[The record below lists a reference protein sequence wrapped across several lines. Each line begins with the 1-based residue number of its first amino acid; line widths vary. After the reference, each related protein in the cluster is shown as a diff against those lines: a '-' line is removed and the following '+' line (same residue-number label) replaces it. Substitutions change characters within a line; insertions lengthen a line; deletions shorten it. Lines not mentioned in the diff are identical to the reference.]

1 MQTITSLQFVAA
13 AYAAVLLT
21 LFIDQWI
28 GEPPPRWH
36 PVVWMGNYLGWA
48 GRWLQA
54 RVEIGQSGAGDVAGA
69 ADKAD
74 AADWASFWRGAAVWW
89 LGAVLVLLVAGG
101 LQWLLLQL
109 PLGWAV
115 LLLGVALKP
124 LLAWRM
130 LTDEVAAVEQQLGQ
144 SLQAGQQQLARIVS
158 RDVAVL
164 DVVQVRESAL
174 ESLAENLNDSV
185 IAPLFWFALLGL
197 PGAALCRFADTA
209 DSMWGYRGNYRG
221 QCWEWAGKWAARADD
236 VLAWLPARI
245 TAVALLLAGVVASW
259 RKARPACHLAAG
271 SSSAASASQAADA
284 ETITQSKE
292 KAAKQTKTHANQQ
305 TSTQSSSICQR
316 LAQLPRQARCTP
328 SPNSGWPMAALALVL
343 DVRLCKPHTYTL
355 HAQGQTA
362 QACHIAQAVRLAH
375 GALLG
380 LVALWGLAW
389 LVAWW
394 AVLEGVAVSSA
405 AGNMPQALARLLPAL
420 V

>member
-1 MQTITSLQFVAA
+1 MTDLQIQLAAA
-13 AYAAVLLT
+13 AYAAVLLA

-74 AADWASFWRGAAVWW
+74 AADWASFWRGAAAWW

-158 RDVAVL
+158 RDVAAL
-164 DVVQVRESAL
+164 DAVQVRESAL

-221 QCWEWAGKWAARADD
+221 QRWEWAGKWTARADD

-245 TAVALLLAGVVASW
+245 TAVALALAGVVASW
-259 RKARPACHLAAG
+259 RKARPACHLAAC
-271 SSSAASASQAADA
+271 SSSAASASQAVDA
-284 ETITQSKE
+284 E
-292 KAAKQTKTHANQQ
+292 
-305 TSTQSSSICQR
+305 TSTQSSSIYQR

-343 DVRLCKPHTYTL
+343 DVRLCKPQTYTL

-394 AVLEGVAVSSA
+394 SVLEGVAVSSA

>member
-1 MQTITSLQFVAA
+1 MTDLQIQLAAA
-13 AYAAVLLT
+13 AYAAVLLA

-74 AADWASFWRGAAVWW
+74 AADWASFWRGAAAWW

-158 RDVAVL
+158 RDVAAL
-164 DVVQVRESAL
+164 DAVQVRESAL

-221 QCWEWAGKWAARADD
+221 QRWEWAGKWTARADD
-236 VLAWLPARI
+236 VLAWRPARI
-245 TAVALLLAGVVASW
+245 TAVALALAGVVASW
-259 RKARPACHLAAG
+259 RKARPACHLAAC
-271 SSSAASASQAADA
+271 SSSAASASQAVDA
-284 ETITQSKE
+284 E
-292 KAAKQTKTHANQQ
+292 
-305 TSTQSSSICQR
+305 TSTQSSSIYQR

-343 DVRLCKPHTYTL
+343 DVRLCKPQTYTL

-394 AVLEGVAVSSA
+394 AVLEGVAASSA

>member
-1 MQTITSLQFVAA
+1 MTDLQIQLAAA
-13 AYAAVLLT
+13 AYAAVLLA

-54 RVEIGQSGAGDVAGA
+54 RVVIGQSGAGDVAGA

-158 RDVAVL
+158 RDVAAL
-164 DVVQVRESAL
+164 DAVQVRESAL

-221 QCWEWAGKWAARADD
+221 QRWEWAGKWTARADD

-245 TAVALLLAGVVASW
+245 TAVALALAGVVASW
-259 RKARPACHLAAG
+259 RKARPACHLAAC
-271 SSSAASASQAADA
+271 SSSAASASQAVDA
-284 ETITQSKE
+284 E
-292 KAAKQTKTHANQQ
+292 
-305 TSTQSSSICQR
+305 TSTQSSSIYQR

-343 DVRLCKPHTYTL
+343 DVRLCKPQTYTL

-394 AVLEGVAVSSA
+394 AVLEGVAASSA

>member
-1 MQTITSLQFVAA
+1 MMSLQS
-13 AYAAVLLT
+13 L
-21 LFIDQWI
+21 
-28 GEPPPRWH
+28 
-36 PVVWMGNYLGWA
+36 M
-48 GRWLQA
+48 
-54 RVEIGQSGAGDVAGA
+54 
-69 ADKAD
+69 
-74 AADWASFWRGAAVWW
+74 
-89 LGAVLVLLVAGG
+89 

-158 RDVAVL
+158 RDVAAL
-164 DVVQVRESAL
+164 DAVQVRESAL

-259 RKARPACHLAAG
+259 RKARPACHLAAC
-271 SSSAASASQAADA
+271 SSSAASASQAVDA
-284 ETITQSKE
+284 ETSTQRKSSKTN
-292 KAAKQTKTHANQQ
+292 KNARQPANQHAKQQH
-305 TSTQSSSICQR
+305 
-316 LAQLPRQARCTP
+316 LPA
-328 SPNSGWPMAALALVL
+328 SGATAAS
-343 DVRLCKPHTYTL
+343 
-355 HAQGQTA
+355 
-362 QACHIAQAVRLAH
+362 
-375 GALLG
+375 GALHSF
-380 LVALWGLAW
+380 A
-389 LVAWW
+389 
-394 AVLEGVAVSSA
+394 
-405 AGNMPQALARLLPAL
+405 Q
-420 V
+420 

>member
-1 MQTITSLQFVAA
+1 MTDLQIQLAAA
-13 AYAAVLLT
+13 AYAAVLLA

-36 PVVWMGNYLGWA
+36 PVVWVGNYLGWA

-54 RVEIGQSGAGDVAGA
+54 RVEFGQSGAGDVAGA

-74 AADWASFWRGAAVWW
+74 AADWASFWRGAAAWW

-158 RDVAVL
+158 RDVAAL
-164 DVVQVRESAL
+164 DAVQVRESAL

-221 QCWEWAGKWAARADD
+221 QRWEWAGKWTARADD

-245 TAVALLLAGVVASW
+245 TAVALALAGVVASW
-259 RKARPACHLAAG
+259 RKARPACHLAAC
-271 SSSAASASQAADA
+271 SSSAASASQAVDA
-284 ETITQSKE
+284 E
-292 KAAKQTKTHANQQ
+292 
-305 TSTQSSSICQR
+305 TSTQSSSIYQR

-343 DVRLCKPHTYTL
+343 DVRLCKPQTYTL

-394 AVLEGVAVSSA
+394 SVLEGVAVSSA

>member
-1 MQTITSLQFVAA
+1 MTDLQIQLAAA
-13 AYAAVLLT
+13 AYAAVLLA

-158 RDVAVL
+158 RDVAAL
-164 DVVQVRESAL
+164 DAVQVRESAL

-221 QCWEWAGKWAARADD
+221 QRWEWAGKWTARADD

-245 TAVALLLAGVVASW
+245 TAVALALAGVVASW
-259 RKARPACHLAAG
+259 RKARPACHLAAC
-271 SSSAASASQAADA
+271 SSSAASASQAVDA
-284 ETITQSKE
+284 E
-292 KAAKQTKTHANQQ
+292 
-305 TSTQSSSICQR
+305 TSTQSSSIYQR

-394 AVLEGVAVSSA
+394 AVLEGVAASSA

>member
-54 RVEIGQSGAGDVAGA
+54 RVVIGQSGAGDVAGA

-221 QCWEWAGKWAARADD
+221 QRWEWAGKWTARADD

-245 TAVALLLAGVVASW
+245 TAVALALAGVVASW
-259 RKARPACHLAAG
+259 RKARPACHLAAC
-271 SSSAASASQAADA
+271 SSSAASASQAVDA
-284 ETITQSKE
+284 E
-292 KAAKQTKTHANQQ
+292 
-305 TSTQSSSICQR
+305 TSTQSSSIYQR

-343 DVRLCKPHTYTL
+343 DVRLCKPQTYTL

-389 LVAWW
+389 LVVWW
-394 AVLEGVAVSSA
+394 AVVEGVAASSA

>member
-1 MQTITSLQFVAA
+1 MTDLQIQLAAA
-13 AYAAVLLT
+13 AYAAVLLA

-74 AADWASFWRGAAVWW
+74 AADWASFWRGAAAWW

-158 RDVAVL
+158 RDVAAL
-164 DVVQVRESAL
+164 DAVQVRESAL

-221 QCWEWAGKWAARADD
+221 QRWEWAGKWTARADD

-245 TAVALLLAGVVASW
+245 TAVALALAGVVASW
-259 RKARPACHLAAG
+259 RKARPACHLAAC
-271 SSSAASASQAADA
+271 SSSAASASQAVDA
-284 ETITQSKE
+284 E
-292 KAAKQTKTHANQQ
+292 

-343 DVRLCKPHTYTL
+343 DVRLCKPQTYTL

-394 AVLEGVAVSSA
+394 AVLEGVAASSA

>member
-1 MQTITSLQFVAA
+1 MTDLQIQLAAA

-74 AADWASFWRGAAVWW
+74 AADWASFWRGAAAWW

-158 RDVAVL
+158 RDVAAL
-164 DVVQVRESAL
+164 DAVQVRESAL

-221 QCWEWAGKWAARADD
+221 QRWEWAGKWTARADD

-245 TAVALLLAGVVASW
+245 TAVALALAGVVASW
-259 RKARPACHLAAG
+259 RKARPACHLAAC
-271 SSSAASASQAADA
+271 SSSAASASQAVDA
-284 ETITQSKE
+284 E
-292 KAAKQTKTHANQQ
+292 
-305 TSTQSSSICQR
+305 TSTQSSSIYQR

-343 DVRLCKPHTYTL
+343 DVRLCKPQTYTL

-394 AVLEGVAVSSA
+394 AVLEGVAASSA

>member
-54 RVEIGQSGAGDVAGA
+54 RVVIGQSGAGDVAGA

-158 RDVAVL
+158 RDVAAL
-164 DVVQVRESAL
+164 DAVQVRESAL

-221 QCWEWAGKWAARADD
+221 QRWEWAGKWTARADD

-245 TAVALLLAGVVASW
+245 TAVALALAGVVASW
-259 RKARPACHLAAG
+259 RKARPACHLAAC
-271 SSSAASASQAADA
+271 SSSAASASQAVDA
-284 ETITQSKE
+284 E
-292 KAAKQTKTHANQQ
+292 
-305 TSTQSSSICQR
+305 TSTQSSSIYQR

-343 DVRLCKPHTYTL
+343 DVRLCKPQTYTL

-394 AVLEGVAVSSA
+394 SVLEGVAVSSA

>member
-54 RVEIGQSGAGDVAGA
+54 RVVIGQSGAGDVAGA

-271 SSSAASASQAADA
+271 SSSAASASQAVDA
-284 ETITQSKE
+284 E
-292 KAAKQTKTHANQQ
+292 
-305 TSTQSSSICQR
+305 TSTQSSSIYQR

-394 AVLEGVAVSSA
+394 AVVEGVAASSA

>member
-74 AADWASFWRGAAVWW
+74 AADWASFWRGAAAWW

-158 RDVAVL
+158 RDVAAL
-164 DVVQVRESAL
+164 DAVQVRESAL

-221 QCWEWAGKWAARADD
+221 QRWEWAGKWTARADD

-245 TAVALLLAGVVASW
+245 TAVALALAGVVASW
-259 RKARPACHLAAG
+259 RKARPACHLAAC
-271 SSSAASASQAADA
+271 SSSAASASQAVDA
-284 ETITQSKE
+284 E
-292 KAAKQTKTHANQQ
+292 
-305 TSTQSSSICQR
+305 TSTQSSSIYQR

-343 DVRLCKPHTYTL
+343 DVRLCKPQTYTL

-394 AVLEGVAVSSA
+394 AVLEGVAASSA

>member
-1 MQTITSLQFVAA
+1 
-13 AYAAVLLT
+13 
-21 LFIDQWI
+21 
-28 GEPPPRWH
+28 
-36 PVVWMGNYLGWA
+36 MGNYLGWA

-74 AADWASFWRGAAVWW
+74 AADWASFWRGAAAWW

-158 RDVAVL
+158 RDVAAL
-164 DVVQVRESAL
+164 DAVQVRESAL

-221 QCWEWAGKWAARADD
+221 QRWEWAGKWTARADD

-245 TAVALLLAGVVASW
+245 TAVALALAGVVASW
-259 RKARPACHLAAG
+259 RKARPACHLAAC
-271 SSSAASASQAADA
+271 SSSAASASQAVDA
-284 ETITQSKE
+284 E
-292 KAAKQTKTHANQQ
+292 
-305 TSTQSSSICQR
+305 TSTQSSSIYQR

-343 DVRLCKPHTYTL
+343 DVRLCKPQTYTL

-394 AVLEGVAVSSA
+394 AVLEGVAASSA

>member
-1 MQTITSLQFVAA
+1 MTDLQIQLAAA
-13 AYAAVLLT
+13 AYAAVLLA

-54 RVEIGQSGAGDVAGA
+54 RVVIGQSGAGDVAGA

-158 RDVAVL
+158 RDVAAL
-164 DVVQVRESAL
+164 DAVQVRESAL

-221 QCWEWAGKWAARADD
+221 QRWEWAGKWTARADD

-245 TAVALLLAGVVASW
+245 TAVALALAGVVASW
-259 RKARPACHLAAG
+259 RKARPACHLAAC
-271 SSSAASASQAADA
+271 SSSAASASQAVDA
-284 ETITQSKE
+284 E
-292 KAAKQTKTHANQQ
+292 
-305 TSTQSSSICQR
+305 TSTQSSSIYQR

-343 DVRLCKPHTYTL
+343 DVRLCKPQTYTL

-394 AVLEGVAVSSA
+394 SVLEGVAVSSA

>member
-1 MQTITSLQFVAA
+1 MTDLQIQLAAA
-13 AYAAVLLT
+13 AYAAVLLA

-74 AADWASFWRGAAVWW
+74 AADWASFWRGAAAWW

-158 RDVAVL
+158 RDVAAL
-164 DVVQVRESAL
+164 DAVQVRESAL

-221 QCWEWAGKWAARADD
+221 QRWEWAGKWTARADD

-245 TAVALLLAGVVASW
+245 TAVALALAGVVASW
-259 RKARPACHLAAG
+259 RKARPACHLAAC
-271 SSSAASASQAADA
+271 SSSAASASQAVDA
-284 ETITQSKE
+284 E
-292 KAAKQTKTHANQQ
+292 
-305 TSTQSSSICQR
+305 TSTQSSSIYQR

-394 AVLEGVAVSSA
+394 AVLEGVAASSA

>member
-1 MQTITSLQFVAA
+1 MTDLQIQLAAA
-13 AYAAVLLT
+13 AYAAVLLA

-54 RVEIGQSGAGDVAGA
+54 RVVIGQSGAGDVAGA

-74 AADWASFWRGAAVWW
+74 AADWASFWRGAAAWW

-221 QCWEWAGKWAARADD
+221 QRWEWAGKWTARADD
-236 VLAWLPARI
+236 VLDWLPARI

-284 ETITQSKE
+284 ETITQS
-292 KAAKQTKTHANQQ
+292 
-305 TSTQSSSICQR
+305 SSIYQR

-343 DVRLCKPHTYTL
+343 DVRLCKPQTYTL

-394 AVLEGVAVSSA
+394 AVVEGVAASSA

>member
-1 MQTITSLQFVAA
+1 MTDLQIQLAAA

-54 RVEIGQSGAGDVAGA
+54 RVVIGQSGAGDVAGA

-158 RDVAVL
+158 RDVAAL
-164 DVVQVRESAL
+164 DAVQVRESAL

-221 QCWEWAGKWAARADD
+221 QRWEWAGKWTARADD

-245 TAVALLLAGVVASW
+245 TAVALALAGVVASW
-259 RKARPACHLAAG
+259 RKARPACHLAAC
-271 SSSAASASQAADA
+271 SSSAASASQAVDA
-284 ETITQSKE
+284 E
-292 KAAKQTKTHANQQ
+292 
-305 TSTQSSSICQR
+305 TSTQSSSIYQR

-343 DVRLCKPHTYTL
+343 DVRLCKPQTYTL

-394 AVLEGVAVSSA
+394 SVLEGVAVSSA

>member
-1 MQTITSLQFVAA
+1 MTDLQIQLAAA
-13 AYAAVLLT
+13 AYAAVLLA

-54 RVEIGQSGAGDVAGA
+54 RVVIGQSGAGDVAGA

-74 AADWASFWRGAAVWW
+74 AADWASFWRGAAAWW

-158 RDVAVL
+158 RDVAAL
-164 DVVQVRESAL
+164 DAVQVRESAL

-221 QCWEWAGKWAARADD
+221 QRWEWAGKWTARADD

-245 TAVALLLAGVVASW
+245 TAVALALAGVVASW
-259 RKARPACHLAAG
+259 RKARPACHLAAC
-271 SSSAASASQAADA
+271 SSSAASASQAVDA
-284 ETITQSKE
+284 E
-292 KAAKQTKTHANQQ
+292 
-305 TSTQSSSICQR
+305 TSTQSSSIYQR

-343 DVRLCKPHTYTL
+343 DVRLCKPQTYTL

-389 LVAWW
+389 LVVWW
-394 AVLEGVAVSSA
+394 AVVEGVAASSA

>member
-1 MQTITSLQFVAA
+1 MTDLQIQLAAA
-13 AYAAVLLT
+13 AYAAVLLA

-54 RVEIGQSGAGDVAGA
+54 RVVIGQSGAGDVAGA

-158 RDVAVL
+158 RDVAAL
-164 DVVQVRESAL
+164 DAVQVRESAL

-221 QCWEWAGKWAARADD
+221 QRWEWAGKWTARADD

-245 TAVALLLAGVVASW
+245 TAVALALAGVVASW
-259 RKARPACHLAAG
+259 RKARPACHLAAC
-271 SSSAASASQAADA
+271 SSSAASASQAVDA
-284 ETITQSKE
+284 E
-292 KAAKQTKTHANQQ
+292 
-305 TSTQSSSICQR
+305 TSTQSSSIYQR

-389 LVAWW
+389 LVVWW
-394 AVLEGVAVSSA
+394 AVVEGVAASSA

>member
-1 MQTITSLQFVAA
+1 MTDLQIQLAAA
-13 AYAAVLLT
+13 AYAAVLLA

-74 AADWASFWRGAAVWW
+74 AADWASFWRGAAAWW

-158 RDVAVL
+158 RDVAAL
-164 DVVQVRESAL
+164 DAVQVRESAL

-221 QCWEWAGKWAARADD
+221 QRWEWAGKWTARADD

-245 TAVALLLAGVVASW
+245 TAVALALAGVVASW
-259 RKARPACHLAAG
+259 RKARPACHLAAC
-271 SSSAASASQAADA
+271 SSSAASASQAVDA
-284 ETITQSKE
+284 E
-292 KAAKQTKTHANQQ
+292 
-305 TSTQSSSICQR
+305 TSTQSSSIYQR

-394 AVLEGVAVSSA
+394 AVVEGVAASSA

>member
-1 MQTITSLQFVAA
+1 MTDLQIQLAAA
-13 AYAAVLLT
+13 AYAAVLLA

-74 AADWASFWRGAAVWW
+74 AADWASFWRGAAAWW

-221 QCWEWAGKWAARADD
+221 QRWEWAGKWTARADD

-245 TAVALLLAGVVASW
+245 TAVALALAGVVASW
-259 RKARPACHLAAG
+259 RKARPACHLAAC
-271 SSSAASASQAADA
+271 SSSAASASQAVDA
-284 ETITQSKE
+284 E
-292 KAAKQTKTHANQQ
+292 
-305 TSTQSSSICQR
+305 TSTQSSSIYQR

-343 DVRLCKPHTYTL
+343 DVRLCKPQTYTL

-394 AVLEGVAVSSA
+394 AVLEGVAASSA

>member
-54 RVEIGQSGAGDVAGA
+54 RVVIGQSGAGDVAGA

-174 ESLAENLNDSV
+174 ESLSENLNDSV
-185 IAPLFWFALLGL
+185 IAPLFWF
-197 PGAALCRFADTA
+197 
-209 DSMWGYRGNYRG
+209 
-221 QCWEWAGKWAARADD
+221 
-236 VLAWLPARI
+236 
-245 TAVALLLAGVVASW
+245 LLL
-259 RKARPACHLAAG
+259 
-271 SSSAASASQAADA
+271 
-284 ETITQSKE
+284 
-292 KAAKQTKTHANQQ
+292 
-305 TSTQSSSICQR
+305 
-316 LAQLPRQARCTP
+316 
-328 SPNSGWPMAALALVL
+328 
-343 DVRLCKPHTYTL
+343 
-355 HAQGQTA
+355 
-362 QACHIAQAVRLAH
+362 
-375 GALLG
+375 
-380 LVALWGLAW
+380 
-389 LVAWW
+389 
-394 AVLEGVAVSSA
+394 
-405 AGNMPQALARLLPAL
+405 
-420 V
+420 

>member
-54 RVEIGQSGAGDVAGA
+54 RVVIGQSGAGDVAGA

-259 RKARPACHLAAG
+259 RKVRPACHLAAG

-284 ETITQSKE
+284 ETITQS
-292 KAAKQTKTHANQQ
+292 
-305 TSTQSSSICQR
+305 SSIYQR

-389 LVAWW
+389 LVVWW
-394 AVLEGVAVSSA
+394 AVVEGVAASSA

>member
-1 MQTITSLQFVAA
+1 MTDLQIQLAAA
-13 AYAAVLLT
+13 AYAAVLLA

-74 AADWASFWRGAAVWW
+74 AADWASFWRGAAAWW

-158 RDVAVL
+158 RDVAAL
-164 DVVQVRESAL
+164 DAVQVRESAL

-221 QCWEWAGKWAARADD
+221 QRWEWAGKWTARADD
-236 VLAWLPARI
+236 VLAWVPARI
-245 TAVALLLAGVVASW
+245 TAVALALAGVVASW
-259 RKARPACHLAAG
+259 RKARPACHLAAC
-271 SSSAASASQAADA
+271 SSSAASASQAVDA
-284 ETITQSKE
+284 E
-292 KAAKQTKTHANQQ
+292 
-305 TSTQSSSICQR
+305 TSTQSSSIYQR

-343 DVRLCKPHTYTL
+343 DVRLCKPQTYTL

-394 AVLEGVAVSSA
+394 AVLEGVAASSA

>member
-1 MQTITSLQFVAA
+1 MTDLQIQLAAA
-13 AYAAVLLT
+13 AYAAVLLA

-74 AADWASFWRGAAVWW
+74 AADWASFWRGAAAWW

-158 RDVAVL
+158 RDVAAL
-164 DVVQVRESAL
+164 DAVQVRESAL

-221 QCWEWAGKWAARADD
+221 QRWEWAGKWTARADD

-245 TAVALLLAGVVASW
+245 TAVALALAGVVASW
-259 RKARPACHLAAG
+259 RKARPACHLAAC
-271 SSSAASASQAADA
+271 SSSAASASQAVDA
-284 ETITQSKE
+284 E
-292 KAAKQTKTHANQQ
+292 
-305 TSTQSSSICQR
+305 TSTQSSSIYQR

-343 DVRLCKPHTYTL
+343 DVRLCKPQTYTL

-394 AVLEGVAVSSA
+394 AVLEGVAASSA

>member
-54 RVEIGQSGAGDVAGA
+54 RVVIGQSGAGDVAGA

-158 RDVAVL
+158 RDVAAL
-164 DVVQVRESAL
+164 DAVQVRESAL

-221 QCWEWAGKWAARADD
+221 QRWEWAGKWTARADD

-245 TAVALLLAGVVASW
+245 TAVALALAGVVASW
-259 RKARPACHLAAG
+259 RKARPACHLAAC
-271 SSSAASASQAADA
+271 SSSAASASQAVDA
-284 ETITQSKE
+284 E
-292 KAAKQTKTHANQQ
+292 
-305 TSTQSSSICQR
+305 TSTQSSSIYQR

-343 DVRLCKPHTYTL
+343 DVRLCKPQTYTL

-389 LVAWW
+389 LVVWW
-394 AVLEGVAVSSA
+394 AVVEGVAASSA